1 MLNQQRGIWL
11 LCSSD
16 ERISHHGR
24 VLKSVSAHGARNVRL
39 SSVVRTSLVRGSL
52 VSRPWFAR
60 LSSVVRSSLVR
71 DSLVSRPWFAR
82 LSSVIRSSLVRGS
95 PTGIG
100 DGLANCFIIGSIIN
114 LKMYCC
120 SIKGKPYSLYGVEQS
135 GMKARR
141 VLLQNRSIEIYS
153 WLWIICFGSEAYS
166 FPIKRNRPWF
176 WAVLARNHGR
186 IR

>member
-1 MLNQQRGIWL
+1 MQFRWEYKSSWACPKERQRTRGEKR
-11 LCSSD
+11 S
-16 ERISHHGR
+16 
-24 VLKSVSAHGARNVRL
+24 
-39 SSVVRTSLVRGSL
+39 SLVRDSF

-60 LSSVVRSSLVR
+60 
-71 DSLVSRPWFAR
+71 P
-82 LSSVIRSSLVRGS
+82 SSVIRSSLVRGS
-95 PTGIG
+95 PTDIG

-114 LKMYCC
+114 LKMYCY

-141 VLLQNRSIEIYS
+141 VLLQNRSIGIYS

-186 IR
+186 ICLGIVWAFLLKSALLLIIFRF

>member
-39 SSVVRTSLVRGSL
+39 SSVIRTSLVRGSL
-52 VSRPWFAR
+52 VPRPWFAR
-60 LSSVVRSSLVR
+60 PS
-71 DSLVSRPWFAR
+71 A
-82 LSSVIRSSLVRGS
+82 VIRSSLVRGS

-100 DGLANCFIIGSIIN
+100 DGLANCFIIGSTII
-114 LKMYCC
+114 LKMYCY

-141 VLLQNRSIEIYS
+141 VLHQNRSIEIYS
-153 WLWIICFGSEAYS
+153 WLWINCFGSEACS

>member
-16 ERISHHGR
+16 DRISHHGR
-24 VLKSVSAHGARNVRL
+24 VLKRVSAHGARNVRL
-39 SSVVRTSLVRGSL
+39 SSVVCTSLVRDSH

-60 LSSVVRSSLVR
+60 PSSVVRSSLVR
-71 DSLVSRPWFAR
+71 
-82 LSSVIRSSLVRGS
+82 GS
-95 PTGIG
+95 PTDVG

-135 GMKARR
+135 GMKVRR

>member
-1 MLNQQRGIWL
+1 M
-11 LCSSD
+11 CSSD

-39 SSVVRTSLVRGSL
+39 S
-52 VSRPWFAR
+52 A
-60 LSSVVRSSLVR
+60 VVRSSLVR
-71 DSLVSRPWFAR
+71 D
-82 LSSVIRSSLVRGS
+82 S

-100 DGLANCFIIGSIIN
+100 DGLANCFIIGSTII
-114 LKMYCC
+114 LKMYCY

-153 WLWIICFGSEAYS
+153 WL
-166 FPIKRNRPWF
+166 
-176 WAVLARNHGR
+176 
-186 IR
+186 

>member
-1 MLNQQRGIWL
+1 MLNRQRGFWL

-39 SSVVRTSLVRGSL
+39 SSVIRSSFVRDSL

-71 DSLVSRPWFAR
+71 DS
-82 LSSVIRSSLVRGS
+82 

-100 DGLANCFIIGSIIN
+100 DGLANCFIIGSTII
-114 LKMYCC
+114 LKMYCY
-120 SIKGKPYSLYGVEQS
+120 SIKGKPYSLYSVEQS

-141 VLLQNRSIEIYS
+141 VLFQNRSIEIYS
-153 WLWIICFGSEAYS
+153 WLWINCFGSKACP
-166 FPIKRNRPWF
+166 FPIKRIRPWF

-186 IR
+186 IRLGIVWAFL